1 MSEPNAAF
9 EDFRAGIR
17 YLAAGYGMW
26 PWPVPESTL
35 EQFRYHSAE
44 DDPGIESAIE
54 DLWEQAHTAALFAID
69 QSRAGQRPVGS
80 HTADI
85 ADANPNLAPDTVS
98 FDEQDDPC

>member
-1 MSEPNAAF
+1 MSAPNESF
-9 EDFRAGIR
+9 EDFRADVLFLRLSGEQC
-17 YLAAGYGMW
+17 W
-26 PWPVPESTL
+26 PPTEAKREHYRTHKCRPQFQWL
-35 EQFRYHSAE
+35 EC
-44 DDPGIESAIE
+44 AIA